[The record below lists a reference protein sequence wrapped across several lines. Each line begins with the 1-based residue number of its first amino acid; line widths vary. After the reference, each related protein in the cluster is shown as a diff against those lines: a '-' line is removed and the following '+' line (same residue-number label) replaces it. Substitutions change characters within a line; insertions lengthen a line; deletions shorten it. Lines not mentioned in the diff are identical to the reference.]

1 MCVCVCVGVAIV
13 SRLLRDGKR
22 HNRKLCQTAFPFS
35 LSLSHFSLSL
45 GLKSLLI
52 RFPSAAIDN
61 KNMAAAMQ
69 HTHITVPKRKLSFV
83 NDSYGIWTELVS
95 KLTIKGG
102 EKSEKKRQIQF
113 AARKVSSLS
122 LPHTLSLSLSLPFA
136 MYPHIYGCLQRQAI
150 KQTLMEA
157 IKHLTSESLR
167 FELGRDKASF
177 DSLLQPNY
185 GQKLLLKAAK
195 QLWLYYVQPI
205 ERIINIIPFL
215 FLCYT

>member
-35 LSLSHFSLSL
+35 LSHFFSLSL

-69 HTHITVPKRKLSFV
+69 HTYITVPKRKLSFV
-83 NDSYGIWTELVS
+83 NDSYGIWTERVS
-95 KLTIKGG
+95 NLTIKEG

-122 LPHTLSLSLSLPFA
+122 LPHTLALSLSFPLP

-177 DSLLQPNY
+177 DSLF
-185 GQKLLLKAAK
+185 AAK
-195 QLWLYYVQPI
+195 LRP
-205 ERIINIIPFL
+205 E
-215 FLCYT
+215 TTAKSS